1 MPSGYQPLPTSR
13 PTTPQRSRSFNR
25 ASPPDSLTLSPAS
38 VYSYSETDAFLS
50 PRLGPGTPG
59 SSPSSPYNFFHPP
72 SSPHQTLLLSPL
84 VENSLEKT
92 QKGYFELK
100 LPPTAKRTRKS
111 KVWLGV
117 GAGVAVVLVCVGAM
131 SVLGGVVDRSQLEDY
146 SNRVIEKAT
155 RLKEAVSEKWIDA
168 SVVAETEKENF
179 EDVELPPSPPIETYE
194 PEVLEVAI
202 KAKDETGLIPISLLP
217 RPRQSSVKTEE
228 TRYIGFLPH
237 SGVHNQRIAL
247 QNALLLGKLL
257 GRTVLVPPIWIG
269 WPISTEPYN
278 DLAKSWSDIM
288 LLNPSSFNL
297 SSLVDSSPLNLAAN
311 YSSTVS
317 SFPCP
322 TCAGDDPVRIAD
334 RLDHMAATREKWRAK
349 GYELR
354 ADGYPITE
362 LTAAECKSYSPECR
376 HTYRDT
382 FMSYDFLVDLDKV
395 RKEGVEIVDRWDMRE
410 KAIEGLLGAE
420 GKDIFVIN
428 DRQPYDFL
436 FTDRNKTV
444 AAPLISPCTLNDTH
458 WNREVSIPTLSSLP
472 HKVLLFGSLFGGGRI
487 QSDKPEA
494 ELWSESFA
502 RSMAFKSEWLLR
514 PAEAIVARL
523 GGPKNFVGVHARV
536 GDGEFSR
543 HARQN
548 MEQAWKRLVESLGY
562 DEAEVEEMWEV
573 VRAKGEEGVLEVEE
587 EKKKAKSKAKR
598 HLEVA
603 EKVQAKR
610 SALVNPPAQF
620 SPWSPIDSSTDNY
633 SFLISSP
640 PSSSSSPPSTRLQKR
655 APVDGDDDPVWNFLR
670 GPSGEPSA
678 LLRNLNCRSP
688 LHTDS
693 NLKPLNIPLYLATDS
708 RSPTTDPNLKP
719 FFDAFPCTFILSDF
733 DHPDEVRN
741 DGVVVESVGEMARL
755 ENELDGVPLGRLFLP
770 FLEAVVSAK
779 GKITVGTAGSTFSA
793 FATGALHDAYQAQ

>member
-278 DLAKSWSDIM
+278 DLVSAPRFSFLCTIVTRTHLHRLILCRLNHGPTSCSST
-288 LLNPSSFNL
+288 LLPSTSPH
-297 SSLVDSSPLNLAAN
+297 SSILHRSTSQQTTLRPSPL
-311 YSSTVS
+311 S
-317 SFPCP
+317 
-322 TCAGDDPVRIAD
+322 PVR
-334 RLDHMAATREKWRAK
+334 
-349 GYELR
+349 
-354 ADGYPITE
+354 
-362 LTAAECKSYSPECR
+362 
-376 HTYRDT
+376 
-382 FMSYDFLVDLDKV
+382 LVPAM
-395 RKEGVEIVDRWDMRE
+395 I
-410 KAIEGLLGAE
+410 
-420 GKDIFVIN
+420 
-428 DRQPYDFL
+428 
-436 FTDRNKTV
+436 
-444 AAPLISPCTLNDTH
+444 
-458 WNREVSIPTLSSLP
+458 
-472 HKVLLFGSLFGGGRI
+472 
-487 QSDKPEA
+487 
-494 ELWSESFA
+494 
-502 RSMAFKSEWLLR
+502 RS
-514 PAEAIVARL
+514 V
-523 GGPKNFVGVHARV
+523 
-536 GDGEFSR
+536 
-543 HARQN
+543 
-548 MEQAWKRLVESLGY
+548 
-562 DEAEVEEMWEV
+562 
-573 VRAKGEEGVLEVEE
+573 
-587 EKKKAKSKAKR
+587 
-598 HLEVA
+598 
-603 EKVQAKR
+603 
-610 SALVNPPAQF
+610 
-620 SPWSPIDSSTDNY
+620 SPIDSTTW
-633 SFLISSP
+633 P
-640 PSSSSSPPSTRLQKR
+640 RLGKNGER
-655 APVDGDDDPVWNFLR
+655 KDTNFER
-670 GPSGEPSA
+670 MGTQS
-678 LLRNLNCRSP
+678 RN
-688 LHTDS
+688 
-693 NLKPLNIPLYLATDS
+693 
-708 RSPTTDPNLKP
+708 
-719 FFDAFPCTFILSDF
+719 
-733 DHPDEVRN
+733 
-741 DGVVVESVGEMARL
+741 
-755 ENELDGVPLGRLFLP
+755 
-770 FLEAVVSAK
+770 
-779 GKITVGTAGSTFSA
+779 
-793 FATGALHDAYQAQ
+793 

>member
-1 MPSGYQPLPTSR
+1 MTDR
-13 PTTPQRSRSFNR
+13 E
-25 ASPPDSLTLSPAS
+25 SL
-38 VYSYSETDAFLS
+38 
-50 PRLGPGTPG
+50 GT
-59 SSPSSPYNFFHPP
+59 
-72 SSPHQTLLLSPL
+72 HQ
-84 VENSLEKT
+84 
-92 QKGYFELK
+92 
-100 LPPTAKRTRKS
+100 
-111 KVWLGV
+111 
-117 GAGVAVVLVCVGAM
+117 
-131 SVLGGVVDRSQLEDY
+131 
-146 SNRVIEKAT
+146 
-155 RLKEAVSEKWIDA
+155 
-168 SVVAETEKENF
+168 
-179 EDVELPPSPPIETYE
+179 
-194 PEVLEVAI
+194 
-202 KAKDETGLIPISLLP
+202 
-217 RPRQSSVKTEE
+217 
-228 TRYIGFLPH
+228 
-237 SGVHNQRIAL
+237 
-247 QNALLLGKLL
+247 
-257 GRTVLVPPIWIG
+257 
-269 WPISTEPYN
+269 
-278 DLAKSWSDIM
+278 
-288 LLNPSSFNL
+288 
-297 SSLVDSSPLNLAAN
+297 
-311 YSSTVS
+311 
-317 SFPCP
+317 
-322 TCAGDDPVRIAD
+322 
-334 RLDHMAATREKWRAK
+334 
-349 GYELR
+349 
-354 ADGYPITE
+354 
-362 LTAAECKSYSPECR
+362 
-376 HTYRDT
+376 
-382 FMSYDFLVDLDKV
+382 
-395 RKEGVEIVDRWDMRE
+395 
-410 KAIEGLLGAE
+410 
-420 GKDIFVIN
+420 FVIN

-444 AAPLISPCTLNDTH
+444 ASPLISPCTLNDTH
-458 WNREVSIPTLSSLP
+458 WNREVSIPTLSALP

-487 QSDKPEA
+487 QSDNPEA

-502 RSMAFKSEWLLR
+502 RAVAFKSEWLLR

-536 GDGEFSR
+536 GDGDFAR

-573 VRAKGEEGVLEVEE
+573 VRAKGEEGILEVEE
-587 EKKKAKSKAKR
+587 EKKKAKTKAKR

-603 EKVQAKR
+603 EKVQAER

-620 SPWSPIDSSTDNY
+620 SPWSPIDSSTDDY

-678 LLRNLNCRSP
+678 VLRNLNCRSP

-779 GKITVGTAGSTFSA
+779 GKITVGTAGSTFSGKPFPSLFDSEMRRTKTHLA
-793 FATGALHDAYQAQ
+793 FFFFFSFRDWSTSRRLPSSVDYPLLLFFLNLYRIYLVSQQTLLSSLCYHSIFLASHANPLSLPLCPSLLCLARSPERSVICLEYHRGFLPAMLLQLRPHAQ